1 MMTLL
6 LQLLQ
11 LLLHSLAGVSR
22 SVTITAMYVMLV
34 TSLDDEQALAV
45 VKQCRPQAGP
55 NFGFRTQLQ
64 NYYKSHAEKV
74 CCVCKCM

>member
-1 MMTLL
+1 
-6 LQLLQ
+6 
-11 LLLHSLAGVSR
+11 
-22 SVTITAMYVMLV
+22 MYIMLV

-64 NYYKSHAEKV
+64 KYYRSHAEKV
-74 CCVCKCM
+74 CVVCVCMYVCSYLCACMCYVHTLLAYSN